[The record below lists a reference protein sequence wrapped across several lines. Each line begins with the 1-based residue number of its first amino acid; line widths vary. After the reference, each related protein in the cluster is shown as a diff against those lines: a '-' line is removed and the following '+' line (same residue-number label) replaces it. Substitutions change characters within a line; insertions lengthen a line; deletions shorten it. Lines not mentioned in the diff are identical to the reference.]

1 MKSRFLSAYPIGA
14 DFGLLILRLV
24 SGGLMLAHGWMKLAN
39 VLDGNFAFAD
49 PIGLG
54 TYTSLY
60 LTIFAEVVCAGFLIL
75 GLFTRLALIPL
86 MITMI
91 VAFFVV
97 HANDAFQM
105 KELPLTFL
113 GIYLALFFTGPG
125 EISVDAKL
133 D

>member
-1 MKSRFLSAYPIGA
+1 
-14 DFGLLILRLV
+14 
-24 SGGLMLAHGWMKLAN
+24 MLAHGWMKLAN